1 MGRLIDVGTVLGS
14 YVLGAVVLRENVL
27 TAVEL

>member
-1 MGRLIDVGTVLGS
+1 MGRLVSVGLVLRS
-14 YVLGAVVLRENVL
+14 YVLGAVILRENVL